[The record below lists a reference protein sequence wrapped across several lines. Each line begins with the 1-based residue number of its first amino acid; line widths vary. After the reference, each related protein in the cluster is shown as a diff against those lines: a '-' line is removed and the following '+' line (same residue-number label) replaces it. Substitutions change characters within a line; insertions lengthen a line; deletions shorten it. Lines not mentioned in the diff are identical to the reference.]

1 LNKFLKV
8 PSVVAYMQ
16 TKGVSHSTVFV
27 KVKLLE
33 VIPAISPWVNVNRLV
48 NLESAN
54 WMRKAPAAKD
64 HVDLNRAVGYV
75 RNAIDLKSQYFN
87 AELYNAPHVHA
98 QQSNGRG
105 TSTTR
110 SLITSASV
118 AKVNA
123 SSSAQ
128 ALPALACVPTSPAVA
143 TAPVAASVFADFSI
157 ERFLA
162 LEKSVAYINKIV
174 HNPSYHGMAP
184 QMGHPYGSP
193 MGMGMGPQPPYP
205 YGSMHH
211 GGFDPRQGP
220 ASSAADG
227 SADSQDTA
235 GVLTV
240 SARGGWPPSWGQLLP
255 SGP

>member
-1 LNKFLKV
+1 
-8 PSVVAYMQ
+8 
-16 TKGVSHSTVFV
+16 
-27 KVKLLE
+27 
-33 VIPAISPWVNVNRLV
+33 
-48 NLESAN
+48 
-54 WMRKAPAAKD
+54 MRKAPAAQD
-64 HVDLNRAVGYV
+64 HVDLNRAVGYL
-75 RNAIDLKSQYFN
+75 RNAIDLKSKYFN
-87 AELYNAPHVHA
+87 AELYNAPHFHA

-143 TAPVAASVFADFSI
+143 TAPVAASVLADFSI
-157 ERFLA
+157 ERLLA
-162 LEKSVAYINKIV
+162 LEKSMADMNKIV
-174 HNPSYHGMAP
+174 QNPSYHGMAP
-184 QMGHPYGSP
+184 QMGHPYGPS
-193 MGMGMGPQPPYP
+193 MGMSMDRGMGMGPAHHPTHHPMAFNVHGMYPPSGMFPQPPYP
-205 YGSMHH
+205 YGLTHH
-211 GGFDPRQGP
+211 GGLDPRRGP

-227 SADSQDTA
+227 SADSQSTA

-240 SARGGWPPSWGQLLP
+240 PARGGWPSSWGQLPP